1 MMFATQNNTKD
12 ASSPTLTQW
21 LGLGLYLSMLL
32 MYFIYFFPSSSEAMI
47 VMQKA
52 SLPYPMLSV
61 GLSLVG
67 VTWLYF
73 FPNRVYVGALWFAF
87 PALVLLRY
95 GFFAGSLAFSKTSLG
110 VDLSVMG
117 LLLLMMTIQNLL
129 VYKMQKEIPSYLQFY
144 GYAPWLRRTK
154 PLDERQQLEY
164 QTYAAKAYDYLPLI
178 WAAPACAVV
187 YLWPQDAKVYQ
198 NLTIGLVLTGVTLQ
212 QILPSFLAY
221 CAYVNTDARGRITDE
236 KEEELE

>member
-1 MMFATQNNTKD
+1 MMFTTQNNTKD
-12 ASSPTLTQW
+12 ASRPTLTQW
-21 LGLGLYLSMLL
+21 LGLGLYLAMFLT
-32 MYFIYFFPSSSEAMI
+32 YIVYFFPSSPEAM
-47 VMQKA
+47 VAMQKA
-52 SLPYPMLSV
+52 SLPYPMLCV

-67 VTWLYF
+67 VIWLYF

-87 PALVLLRY
+87 PALVLMRY
-95 GFFAGSLAFSKTSLG
+95 GFFAGGLAFYESASPGL
-110 VDLSVMG
+110 DLSIMG
-117 LLLLMMTIQNLL
+117 LLLLMTIQSLFVFN
-129 VYKMQKEIPSYLQFY
+129 MQKKIPSYLQFY
-144 GYAPWLRRTK
+144 GSAPWLGRTK

-164 QTYAAKAYDYLPLI
+164 QTYAAKAYDYLPFI

-198 NLTIGLVLTGVTLQ
+198 NLSIGLVLAGATLQ

-221 CAYVNTDARGRITDE
+221 CAYVNTSVRDE